1 MSSKNRWSRVR
12 GHVVVIPAL
21 SAAILAAGAL
31 GVSGASAHK
40 VTAHPAAG
48 TVSAAE
54 LAAAKAYVAASQK
67 APAWTAPGPAV
78 NAKKA
83 LKNKT
88 IVTFPVSSEIDA
100 CNLKGQQGYLDQE
113 ASALGAK
120 VIALTTPSGPPSW
133 ISNLSTA
140 ITDKANAV
148 VMLCAPSAA
157 ALTSQLATLKSD
169 KVPVI
174 AGNYNETGGSKA
186 FPLTGL
192 SAETGISTDQG
203 IETDL
208 ADSLVNLKGKPAHV
222 LFISSDSVAQGGG
235 AEGALKA
242 AFKKFCPNTCSLVKQ
257 EIFPTQDWSGPTENS
272 AVASD
277 LQANSSINA
286 VIVAFDAE
294 SDGIVSDVQ
303 SAAKTHPG
311 LKLYAWG
318 GGIAEIQTVD
328 KNPIFAGD
336 SGPDEKWDAYYQ
348 LDQVIR
354 LLSGKPAEP
363 VSKET
368 VPNIF
373 FTKKNAASFYSGNNY
388 SDKAYSNGAFIND
401 FLKLWGVK

>member
-1 MSSKNRWSRVR
+1 MSSKYEWLRAR
-12 GHVVVIPAL
+12 GRLAAIPAV
-21 SAAILAAGAL
+21 AAAAVAAGGL
-31 GVSGASAHK
+31 GVSAASAQK
-40 VTAHPAAG
+40 VAHAAAG
-48 TVSAAE
+48 TVSAKQ
-54 LAAAKAYVAASQK
+54 LAAAKAYVANAQK

-83 LKNKT
+83 LKGKT

-113 ASALGAK
+113 AQALGAK

-133 ISNLSTA
+133 ISNLGTA
-140 ITDKANAV
+140 ITDKPNAV
-148 VMLCAPSAA
+148 VMLCAPPAS
-157 ALTSQLATLKSD
+157 ALTNDLATLKAD
-169 KVPVI
+169 KIPVI
-174 AGNYNETGGSKA
+174 AGNYNETGGSPA

-192 SAETGISTDQG
+192 SAETGISTAQG
-203 IETDL
+203 VETEL
-208 ADSLVNLKGKPAHV
+208 ADALVNLKGKPAHV
-222 LFISSDSVAQGGG
+222 LFVTSSSIAQGGG
-235 AEGALKA
+235 ASLALKA
-242 AFKKFCPNTCSLVKQ
+242 AFKKFCPGTCSLVKQ
-257 EIFPTQDWSGPTENS
+257 EVFPTQDWSGPTEDS

-286 VIVAFDAE
+286 VLVAFDAE

-336 SGPDEKWDAYYQ
+336 SGPDEKWDAYTQ

-354 LLSGKPAEP
+354 LLSGKPAAP
-363 VSKET
+363 VAKET

-373 FTKKNAASFYSGNNY
+373 FTKSNAATFYSGDNY